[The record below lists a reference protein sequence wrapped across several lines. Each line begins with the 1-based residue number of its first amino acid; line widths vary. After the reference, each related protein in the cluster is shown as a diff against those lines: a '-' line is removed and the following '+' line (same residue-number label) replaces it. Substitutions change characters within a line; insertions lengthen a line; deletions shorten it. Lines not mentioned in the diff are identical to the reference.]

1 MSLVCAE
8 SQEKI
13 PIASG
18 LFAVTRTDSEHYFPL
33 SGEVMSKIP
42 REKRLG
48 RRCEP
53 EEKGVDIYRATAE
66 MNGEF
71 FHNRKF
77 ELGDFAFSIPVKV
90 AREIIPNL
98 TERLNPRK

>member
-1 MSLVCAE
+1 MSLICAE

-13 PIASG
+13 QIMSG

-33 SGEVMSKIP
+33 SGEVMKKIP
-42 REKRLG
+42 QEKRLG

-53 EEKGVDIYRATAE
+53 EERGIDVYRATAE

-71 FHNRKF
+71 FHNRHF
-77 ELGDFAFSIPVKV
+77 ELAEFAFSVPARV
-90 AREIIPNL
+90 AREIMPNL